1 MICLEVEIYQYSVSM
16 NWNVTWVYNQQAE
29 LREHDHVVECIAW
42 CEGSACTSVNEAVAT
57 DNRKP
62 NYKGPFLISG
72 SRDKT
77 IKVSLR
83 E

>member
-1 MICLEVEIYQYSVSM
+1 M
-16 NWNVTWVYNQQAE
+16 
-29 LREHDHVVECIAW
+29 VECIAW

-77 IKVSLR
+77 IKVSL
-83 E
+83 EKKKTLNVT